1 MRAKTL
7 TMAARL
13 DATAAKP
20 LLDALLTRRGAPLDL
35 RIDHVERITTSSLQ
49 VLLSA
54 AATWRADGQAKP
66 QHVSHGAGVVHGKH
80 GPRHLLDPS
89 AVRSSRLSPRDWTA
103 SLRTSEQPVRRS
115 R

>member
-35 RIDHVERITTSSLQ
+35 RIDHVERITTSPLQ

-54 AATWRADGQAKP
+54 AATWRADGHRLRLTGCSEVLSEAVQ
-66 QHVSHGAGVVHGKH
+66 SLG
-80 GPRHLLDPS
+80 LSLDDLT
-89 AVRSSRLSPRDWTA
+89 AEGSSR
-103 SLRTSEQPVRRS
+103 
-115 R
+115 